1 MRSII
6 FFSLALS
13 LVYATAQ
20 AQDSPD
26 IEALKKGMPKDVATF
41 ISRAFGCNH
50 WGGEEAYDAAY
61 DAARAKEIK
70 EAVRKLGC
78 DKLEADETTLRKKYK
93 DDPKVL
99 RAMKKAMEP

>member
-1 MRSII
+1 MRPTIL
-6 FFSLALS
+6 FPLALS
-13 LVYATAQ
+13 LVCAAAQ
-20 AQDSPD
+20 AQDPPD
-26 IEALKKGMPKDVATF
+26 IEALKKGMPKEVASF
-41 ISRAFGCNH
+41 ISRAFGCSH
-50 WGGEEAYDAAY
+50 WGGEEAY

-78 DKLEADETTLRKKYK
+78 EQLGADEGRLRKKYK